1 MQCYEKMDQTLEI
14 ETVFQGSSPRV
25 EIIGQYLL
33 EQQDR
38 LFASQTEMR
47 YSKNVNMAAV
57 NSEKG
62 EQL

>member
-14 ETVFQGSSPRV
+14 ENVFQGSSPRV

-38 LFASQTEMR
+38 LFVSQTEMR
-47 YSKNVNMAAV
+47 YSKNGNMAAV